1 MGAPCHI
8 DCTTLELDQLKLQRL
23 LHKLQLLSHNRG
35 ESFKKTFCHKNIQNN
50 RGKSSFSGSLNQ
62 V

>member
-23 LHKLQLLSHNRG
+23 LHKLQLLSHNR
-35 ESFKKTFCHKNIQNN
+35 EKALKNLSRFVTKIYKIIRTNPL
-50 RGKSSFSGSLNQ
+50 FPAP
-62 V
+62 

>member
-35 ESFKKTFCHKNIQNN
+35 KALKNVLSKKYTK
-50 RGKSSFSGSLNQ
+50 
-62 V
+62 